1 VERIRQQG
9 HVTGMTGDGVND
21 APALKRADVGIAV
34 AGATDAARA
43 ASDLVLTNEG
53 LSVIIDA
60 IFESRKIFQRMRN
73 YIIYRI
79 ACTIQL
85 LFFFFFAVLCVEPD
99 GKSFYDK
106 QYPLCIDEPNPLETY
121 SGCTEDNLSPLTH
134 AGEFTLPVI
143 SMVII
148 TILNDGCMITIS
160 HDQVLPEKKPQ
171 RWAMAE
177 MTVVAI
183 VLGAV
188 ACVSSLLLLVLCL
201 NANALHTGPDSRL
214 FGILYGSGK
223 DYMLWFEVRTIIY
236 LKVSISDFLTLFSA
250 RTRTWF
256 FERGIGR
263 LLGGAAVFALLTS
276 TVLSL
281 VWDLI
286 FTQPGAYMR
295 GLRYSG
301 GAVTN
306 VWIYCVLWWFIQDAA
321 KVYTYDIIERGVLGD
336 LDDKP
341 PELPN
346 GPGKQQRKAAEGG
359 KDGDGFAT
367 VVTNPLKAGG
377 HGGGHGH
384 GAPAKPSSDRAARA
398 QALQGGMP
406 APPSDANAASSAH

>member
-1 VERIRQQG
+1 
-9 HVTGMTGDGVND
+9 M
-21 APALKRADVGIAV
+21 
-34 AGATDAARA
+34 
-43 ASDLVLTNEG
+43 
-53 LSVIIDA
+53 
-60 IFESRKIFQRMRN
+60 
-73 YIIYRI
+73 
-79 ACTIQL
+79 
-85 LFFFFFAVLCVEPD
+85 
-99 GKSFYDK
+99 
-106 QYPLCIDEPNPLETY
+106 
-121 SGCTEDNLSPLTH
+121 
-134 AGEFTLPVI
+134 
-143 SMVII
+143 
-148 TILNDGCMITIS
+148 
-160 HDQVLPEKKPQ
+160 
-171 RWAMAE
+171 
-177 MTVVAI
+177 
-183 VLGAV
+183 
-188 ACVSSLLLLVLCL
+188 
-201 NANALHTGPDSRL
+201 
-214 FGILYGSGK
+214 
-223 DYMLWFEVRTIIY
+223 
-236 LKVSISDFLTLFSA
+236 SISDFLTLFSA

-301 GAVTN
+301 VAVTN